1 MFTGLIQAVGKV
13 TALRRGGRGARLA
26 LQAPLPGGPLED
38 GESIAVDG
46 ACLTVARRVRGGFE
60 ADLSEETLVRT
71 TAGSWRPGR
80 RVNLERSL
88 TPSTRMGGH
97 FVQGHID
104 GRGKVRS
111 LVAGS
116 GQATLRVETPAALR
130 HLIAEKGSVAVDG
143 ISLTVSARGR
153 GWFEAAL
160 IPHTLAATNLS
171 DRKPGDSVNLEVDLI
186 ARYLESLLE
195 ARGPARRDR

>member
-13 TALRRGGRGARLA
+13 TSLRRAGGGARLT

-80 RVNLERSL
+80 RVNLERSSRRRPAWAD
-88 TPSTRMGGH
+88 TSSRATST
-97 FVQGHID
+97 
-104 GRGKVRS
+104 GRGKVRAV
-111 LVAGS
+111 LAGS
-116 GQATLRVETPAALR
+116 GQTTLRVETPAALR
-130 HLIAEKGSVAVDG
+130 HLIVEKGSVAVDG
-143 ISLTVSARGR
+143 ISLTVSALGR

-171 DRKPGDSVNLEVDLI
+171 DRRPGRRREPRGRPHRPLSGDAPRS
-186 ARYLESLLE
+186 ARS
-195 ARGPARRDR
+195 AAASR